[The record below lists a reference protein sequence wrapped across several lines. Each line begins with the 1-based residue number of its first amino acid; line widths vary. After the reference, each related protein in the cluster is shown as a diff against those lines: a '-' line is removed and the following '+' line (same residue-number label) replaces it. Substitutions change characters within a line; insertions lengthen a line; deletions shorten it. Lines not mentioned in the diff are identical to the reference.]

1 MDSKI
6 IQMML
11 SHEEKLKNIEE
22 NIFSKKDGDKILT
35 LLDEQ
40 SSILKRLDQERVFS
54 SKSIERNT
62 QRLDAHQKD
71 ISEIKNTVQR

>member
-22 NIFSKKDGDKILT
+22 NIFSKKDGDKVLT

-40 SSILKRLDQERVFS
+40 SSILKRLF
-54 SKSIERNT
+54 
-62 QRLDAHQKD
+62 
-71 ISEIKNTVQR
+71 IKRPINHKP